1 MIIWIAVLVAAAT
14 ILILFRQRR
23 TESEA
28 LEIPSAMVM
37 LFHPT
42 KGEGDLTIC
51 GFIILY
57 SMSRIVSEL
66 LETIRGVS
74 SDFLI
79 LKSAQQVQ

>member
-1 MIIWIAVLVAAAT
+1 MVLWLALLGGAAT

-23 TESEA
+23 IESES

-51 GFIILY
+51 GSIILY
-57 SMSRIVSEL
+57 SFSRVVLELFEIV
-66 LETIRGVS
+66 RNV
-74 SDFLI
+74 F
-79 LKSAQQVQ
+79 

>member
-1 MIIWIAVLVAAAT
+1 MIIWIVVLV
-14 ILILFRQRR
+14 LFCQRK
-23 TESEA
+23 TESEV
-28 LEIPSAMVM
+28 LEIPSTMVM

-66 LETIRGVS
+66 LETIRGV
-74 SDFLI
+74 F
-79 LKSAQQVQ
+79 

>member
-1 MIIWIAVLVAAAT
+1 MIIWIVVLV
-14 ILILFRQRR
+14 LFCQRR
-23 TESEA
+23 TESEV

-42 KGEGDLTIC
+42 KREGDLTIC

-66 LETIRGVS
+66 LETIRGV
-74 SDFLI
+74 F
-79 LKSAQQVQ
+79 

>member
-1 MIIWIAVLVAAAT
+1 MIIWIVVLV
-14 ILILFRQRR
+14 LFCQRR
-23 TESEA
+23 TESEV

-57 SMSRIVSEL
+57 SMSRIVSEV
-66 LETIRGVS
+66 LETIRGV
-74 SDFLI
+74 F
-79 LKSAQQVQ
+79 

>member
-1 MIIWIAVLVAAAT
+1 MIIWIVVLV
-14 ILILFRQRR
+14 LFCQRR
-23 TESEA
+23 TESEVP
-28 LEIPSAMVM
+28 EIPSAMVM

-66 LETIRGVS
+66 LETIRGV
-74 SDFLI
+74 F
-79 LKSAQQVQ
+79 

>member
-1 MIIWIAVLVAAAT
+1 MIIWVAVLVAAAT
-14 ILILFRQRR
+14 ILVLFRQRR

-28 LEIPSAMVM
+28 LEILSAMVM

-57 SMSRIVSEL
+57 SISRIVSEL
-66 LETIRGVS
+66 LETVRSI
-74 SDFLI
+74 F
-79 LKSAQQVQ
+79 

>member
-1 MIIWIAVLVAAAT
+1 MIIWIVVLV
-14 ILILFRQRR
+14 LFCQRR
-23 TESEA
+23 TESEV

>member
-1 MIIWIAVLVAAAT
+1 MIIWIVVLV
-14 ILILFRQRR
+14 LFCQRR
-23 TESEA
+23 TESEV

-42 KGEGDLTIC
+42 KGEGDQTIC

-66 LETIRGVS
+66 LETIRGV
-74 SDFLI
+74 F
-79 LKSAQQVQ
+79 

>member
-1 MIIWIAVLVAAAT
+1 MIIWIVVLV
-14 ILILFRQRR
+14 LFCQRG
-23 TESEA
+23 TKSEA
-28 LEIPSAMVM
+28 FEIPSAMVM

-66 LETIRGVS
+66 LETIRGV
-74 SDFLI
+74 F
-79 LKSAQQVQ
+79 